1 MPPTPF
7 SISGFLRAI
16 QARYESSG
24 AAILYHPWSLCTV
37 HCLPVAL
44 PPILES
50 AHIPKHSKP
59 SKSMD
64 YKRFKCSKSRSQVK
78 VKPERSWVVHRPHL
92 PSLPAFLNESIT
104 LVEPHKCLTKV
115 SQPRD
120 ISVLV
125 EEIGPGKAQLLFP
138 SSRHSI
144 THYSSYRACL

>member
-16 QARYESSG
+16 RARCESSG
-24 AAILYHPWSLCTV
+24 AASLYHPWSLCTV
-37 HCLPVAL
+37 HCLPV
-44 PPILES
+44 LES
-50 AHIPKHSKP
+50 AHIPKRSKP

-64 YKRFKCSKSRSQVK
+64 DKRFKCSKSRSQVK

-92 PSLPAFLNESIT
+92 PSLPTFLNESIT
-104 LVEPHKCLTKV
+104 LVEPHKCLMKV
-115 SQPRD
+115 SQPWD
-120 ISVLV
+120 ISVPV